1 MYLATRTPKRTRR
14 FQSPRYVHPGGVR
27 GLRDR
32 RHAIMNH
39 PSTRYSDCCLLS
51 YGSPSESVSL
61 TTSIPTYMATP
72 PTVMLK
78 LFHYQLLVYCY
89 G

>member
-51 YGSPSESVSL
+51 YGSPSESV
-61 TTSIPTYMATP
+61 
-72 PTVMLK
+72 
-78 LFHYQLLVYCY
+78 
-89 G
+89 